1 MGNLSEVSAQSADT
15 VDERS
20 ADQIVAAKEA
30 VLELPHAPFVAA
42 VLDGSIATTAVAAG
56 LGDVAEEVRDAA
68 LSLARAA
75 VSGDA
80 AAGKS
85 SEILSA
91 PPPPSTPPSPTRRRP
106 LTAPRTTCAAPSSRC
121 TATAPTR
128 LSPRA
133 TRDANR
139 RSNVSS
145 RRFASST
152 ITARFLASRSLA
164 SLAGDLGLAASALV
178 SQLKSEALTGT
189 TPEARRAAAAGAA
202 GIVKGLGGDCISK
215 YGVVGD
221 IASALASKKDPAA
234 RAGGLALYT
243 HMCATA
249 GRQFEP
255 FAINLA
261 STVFCMQGDQ
271 SSEVRAAAD
280 AARSA
285 VVKALPLTA
294 MKLQRPRWWTPCR
307 TRRGRRSAARSASA
321 ATSRSASPRTS
332 CAPSRRCSPRSSS
345 ASSTPTRRLP
355 PWRITSCDPS
365 PRA

>member
-91 PPPPSTPPSPTRRRP
+91 
-106 LTAPRTTCAAPSSRC
+106 LAAAVDAAVADAAAP
-121 TATAPTR
+121 
-128 LSPRA
+128 
-133 TRDANR
+133 ANR
-139 RSNVSS
+139 AEDHVRGAIVALYGHCANETFPAGDAG
-145 RRFASST
+145 REPALKRILASLRVLDDHG
-152 ITARFLASRSLA
+152 AFLASRSLA
-164 SLAGDLGLAASALV
+164 SLAGDLGFAASALV

-234 RAGGLALYT
+234 R
-243 HMCATA
+243 
-249 GRQFEP
+249 
-255 FAINLA
+255 
-261 STVFCMQGDQ
+261 
-271 SSEVRAAAD
+271 
-280 AARSA
+280 
-285 VVKALPLTA
+285 
-294 MKLQRPRWWTPCR
+294 
-307 TRRGRRSAARSASA
+307 RRSRAVHAHVRHRGSSV
-321 ATSRSASPRTS
+321 RTV
-332 CAPSRRCSPRSSS
+332 R
-345 ASSTPTRRLP
+345 
-355 PWRITSCDPS
+355 D
-365 PRA
+365 

>member
-91 PPPPSTPPSPTRRRP
+91 LAAAVDAAVADTP
-106 LTAPRTTCAAPSSRC
+106 AAP
-121 TATAPTR
+121 
-128 LSPRA
+128 
-133 TRDANR
+133 ANR
-139 RSNVSS
+139 AEDHVRGAIVALYGHCANETFPAGDAG
-145 RRFASST
+145 REPALKRILASLRVLDDHG
-152 ITARFLASRSLA
+152 AFLASRSLA

-189 TPEARRAAAAGAA
+189 TPEARRAHCCRGC
-202 GIVKGLGGDCISK
+202 GGYRQGS
-215 YGVVGD
+215 
-221 IASALASKKDPAA
+221 
-234 RAGGLALYT
+234 R
-243 HMCATA
+243 
-249 GRQFEP
+249 GR
-255 FAINLA
+255 LH
-261 STVFCMQGDQ
+261 
-271 SSEVRAAAD
+271 
-280 AARSA
+280 
-285 VVKALPLTA
+285 
-294 MKLQRPRWWTPCR
+294 LQV
-307 TRRGRRSAARSASA
+307 RRGG
-321 ATSRSASPRTS
+321 
-332 CAPSRRCSPRSSS
+332 
-345 ASSTPTRRLP
+345 
-355 PWRITSCDPS
+355 
-365 PRA
+365 